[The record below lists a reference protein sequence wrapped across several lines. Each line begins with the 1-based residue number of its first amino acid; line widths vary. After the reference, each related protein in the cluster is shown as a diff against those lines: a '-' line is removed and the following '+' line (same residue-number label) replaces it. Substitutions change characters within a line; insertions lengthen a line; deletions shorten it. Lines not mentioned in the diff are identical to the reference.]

1 MAYQQLVAVLDG
13 VGGWY
18 SWQQLQHNEGK
29 HLGGRTLTC
38 AASVA
43 FDDAN
48 AVDTVGEDF
57 VLVALLVLEVKV
69 EDLVGVEAV
78 VAELDMEN
86 ELPVILSLDVDWS
99 DVDLVE
105 DVVKS
110 CYDRYVGFGSEWK
123 VGEHLKPLKQQ
134 VMELSLCCEVRL
146 EVHVAA
152 VVVVVACAVAEAVVA
167 FDSWLLETDCTVEL
181 VVALVA

>member
-1 MAYQQLVAVLDG
+1 M
-13 VGGWY
+13 
-18 SWQQLQHNEGK
+18 
-29 HLGGRTLTC
+29 GGRTLTY

-69 EDLVGVEAV
+69 EDLVGAEAV
-78 VAELDMEN
+78 VVELDMVN

-105 DVVKS
+105 GVVKS
-110 CYDRYVGFGSEWK
+110 CYDCYVGFGSEWK
-123 VGEHLKPLKQQ
+123 VDVHLKPLKQP

-152 VVVVVACAVAEAVVA
+152 VVVACAVAEAVVA
-167 FDSWLLETDCTVEL
+167 FGSWLPETDCTVEL
-181 VVALVA
+181 AVAVVALVA

>member
-1 MAYQQLVAVLDG
+1 M
-13 VGGWY
+13 
-18 SWQQLQHNEGK
+18 
-29 HLGGRTLTC
+29 GGRTLTY

-69 EDLVGVEAV
+69 EDLVGAEAV
-78 VAELDMEN
+78 VAELDMES

-110 CYDRYVGFGSEWK
+110 CYDCYVGFGSEWK
-123 VGEHLKPLKQQ
+123 VDEHLKPLKQQ

-152 VVVVVACAVAEAVVA
+152 VVVVACAVAEAVVA